1 MAGLNEH
8 LLSHQRTKTSHTE
21 PQKVRHHGQSLPTL
35 LLTVSSLLFPSRDGS
50 RILPHGYPGSECSG
64 PLLSPSG
71 PAQPSTLSSSSSPD
85 VVYFLLPPGIC
96 TSCSAYACSDPVS
109 SSRKSSP
116 IHTGFSSVTRL
127 EPQALFL
134 PATCHSW
141 YLYHLHDYV
150 VNNFLAPRSRAP

>member
-21 PQKVRHHGQSLPTL
+21 PQKDRHHGQSLLTL

-116 IHTGFSSVTRL
+116 IHTGFSSVHAWNPRRFF
-127 EPQALFL
+127 FL
-134 PATCHSW
+134 PLATVGTCIICMIM
-141 YLYHLHDYV
+141 
-150 VNNFLAPRSRAP
+150 